1 MYMFY
6 QHVVTMNP
14 SACDSGNQSCDR
26 AWSICWPQLAWVPVW
41 SAVLGFCLQD
51 LASVGLASG
60 QDLAQLVREHY
71 PRWCVRSLYICLE
84 LAVVAADIQEVRE
97 STQSLSRHHNQ
108 TRLRLT
114 KSVCLHG
121 QVIGTAIALN
131 LLLGLP
137 LWMGSLFTAVLSMVL
152 VFLHDSHS
160 TLFEALIAVALC
172 VTSMCAIGMML
183 FGGVDSGALLTGLI
197 IPSAPP
203 ETALIVVGTIGATV
217 MPHNIFLGS
226 RLLLDKRTMSD
237 AEECGTKSEDHE
249 QAPTNQPK
257 VVGVRAAPRSW
268 HRIINFSRC
277 ELAFALVVSLFC
289 NAGLI
294 STFSRA
300 AYSPTCLGG
309 DEPLGCIAN
318 GVSTPG
324 DGGDACV
331 IQQINVAGQCGTI
344 DLQNAGGSLEA
355 SMPPE
360 LGAGAKV
367 LWAVYTPLPGTTL
380 TLLRRSGDHGR
391 DAAAEGRAL
400 DASPHHPHGRSR
412 ASSCY
417 CSLRFLRRRQ
427 IRSHTGSLR
436 RRERTAGN
444 SATVRP
450 ATRVE
455 IFIRHCSRWRVRLGP
470 LHTYIC
476 VACDDRHRGL
486 LHPNCRRLRAR
497 YGDAR
502 SVGRIR
508 PYPFGLPGAMHA
520 ARMER
525 SRHVLQIQRLDHYSD
540 VRSGC
545 DRFVP

>member
-14 SACDSGNQSCDR
+14 SACDSGNLE
-26 AWSICWPQLAWVPVW
+26 AAIELGAYAGLQLAWVPVW

-51 LASVGLASG
+51 LASRIGLASG

-367 LWAVYTPLPGTTL
+367 LWAVALYSAGQASTL
-380 TLLRRSGDHGR
+380 TCTCAGQVIMDGMLQLKVVPWM
-391 DAAAEGRAL
+391 RAL
-400 DASPHHPHGRSR
+400 ITRMVALGPALAIVLY
-412 ASSCY
+412 ASSADAKFDLIQAVCEGANVLQATVLPFALLPA
-417 CSLRFLRRRQ
+417 LRFSSDTALVGEFALGRY
-427 IRSHTGSLR
+427 T
-436 RRERTAGN
+436 RTFAWL
-444 SATVRP
+444 AT
-450 ATRVE
+450 
-455 IFIRHCSRWRVRLGP
+455 IGI
-470 LHTYIC
+470 
-476 VACDDRHRGL
+476 VASSILIAVDYVQGMEMPGL
-486 LHPNCRRLRAR
+486 WVA
-497 YGDAR
+497 
-502 SVGRIR
+502 
-508 PYPFGLPGAMHA
+508 
-520 ARMER
+520 
-525 SRHVLQIQRLDHYSD
+525 
-540 VRSGC
+540 
-545 DRFVP
+545 FVPTLSAYLALCTRLAWSDLVMCCRFRG